1 MFGGNES
8 KSAFPITNN
17 LVLDASTDN
26 LIQKFWNVKLYG
38 TKPKDNINVTTVND
52 KRAMDIL
59 QKAITN
65 YENHYAAGLLWK
77 KGKVL
82 LLNKKPLGLSRL
94 YNLEN
99 KFGKNQTIN

>member
-1 MFGGNES
+1 M
-8 KSAFPITNN
+8 
-17 LVLDASTDN
+17 
-26 LIQKFWNVKLYG
+26 
-38 TKPKDNINVTTVND
+38 TVNN

-77 KGKVL
+77 EGKVL
-82 LLNKKPLGLSRL
+82 LLNKKPLALSRL